1 MDAVWWTHEKTGQ
14 TSFLCFYN
22 FSSVSSIKN
31 RKIYILM
38 SFFTFLLLLKL
49 DFIVFCVYLKVLVL
63 DEGFQIFNL
72 MEEKVLS

>member
-1 MDAVWWTHEKTGQ
+1 
-14 TSFLCFYN
+14 
-22 FSSVSSIKN
+22 
-31 RKIYILM
+31 M